1 MRYLKLFEDI
11 TYTSDKLSEIVSN
24 AEENLRKSTEYI
36 KKYASM
42 ICSVTLYDVSQDIN
56 KYKDII
62 KKLEFNIDILEREI
76 EKNANVVDMYPVVI
90 SERPIGTHDLIS
102 KLEYT
107 INSKLDSNKMELSEI
122 KEFIDHLV
130 YFSEHQN
137 NNEIIK
143 SIIKS

>member
-11 TYTSDKLSEIVSN
+11 TYSADKLSEIVSK
-24 AEENLRKSTEYI
+24 AEENLRKSTDYV
-36 KKYASM
+36 KKYASI
-42 ICSVTLYDVSQDIN
+42 ICSVTLYDVSQDTN

-62 KKLEFNIDILEREI
+62 KKLDFNIDILEKEV
-76 EKNANVVDMYPVVI
+76 EKNTNVVDMYSVVP

-107 INSKLDSNKMELSEI
+107 INSELDSNKMELTEI
-122 KEFIDHLV
+122 KEFIDNLI

-137 NNEIIK
+137 NNKIIK
-143 SIIKS
+143 SFIKS